1 VERDLARE
9 VIIDFAIYDRGR
21 ALIAV
26 ESGQAVLNGSVDG
39 GRSGDRTPN
48 VQSGLFRKVES
59 TLAILISY
67 GCLLG
72 LVVGSLLTH

>member
-1 VERDLARE
+1 M
-9 VIIDFAIYDRGR
+9 IIDFTLYDRGR

-48 VQSGLFRKVES
+48 VQSRRLFRKIES
-59 TLAILISY
+59 TMAILISY
-67 GCLLG
+67 GCLLR
-72 LVVGSLLTH
+72 LVVGYLLTH